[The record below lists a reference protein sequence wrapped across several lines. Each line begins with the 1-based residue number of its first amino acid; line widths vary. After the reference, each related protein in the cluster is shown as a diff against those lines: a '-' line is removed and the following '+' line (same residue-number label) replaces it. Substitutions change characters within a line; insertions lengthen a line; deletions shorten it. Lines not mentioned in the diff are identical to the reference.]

1 MFLHIYKNNPTAGGT
16 DGTQVSET
24 ISSTLSAATTVGATT
39 ITVATADAPN
49 FNISGLAIKIG
60 TESTAVTSV
69 SGNVITVPALTS
81 IHASGETV
89 INTAAGS
96 NPITFGPL
104 DATAGAESTAQTLAI
119 RADTGYVTGAV
130 TTLTP
135 SGTNAADVA
144 LSADGTT
151 WLAYGTVLTLATGI
165 GATNVLFYAKAKAIA
180 GESPQNDTMIK
191 IAFDCA
197 TVQAA

>member
-1 MFLHIYKNNPTAGGT
+1 MYLHIYKGTPTTGGT
-16 DGTQVSET
+16 DGTLVSET
-24 ISSTLSAATTVGATT
+24 ISSTLSAATVVGATT
-39 ITVATADAPN
+39 ITVASATN

-60 TESTAVTSV
+60 TESTTVTSV
-69 SGNVITVPALTS
+69 SGNVITVPALTLV
-81 IHASGETV
+81 HAVGETV
-89 INTAAGS
+89 INTAAAS
-96 NPITFGPL
+96 SPITFGPL
-104 DATAGAESTAQTLAI
+104 DATAGAVSTAQTLAI

-135 SGTNAADVA
+135 SGTNAADVR

-151 WLAYGTVLTLATGI
+151 WLAYGAVLTLATGI
-165 GATNVLFYAKAKAIA
+165 GATNVLFYAEAQAIA
-180 GESPQNDTMIK
+180 GESPQNDTTIK